1 MAKIAISL
9 SGGGYR
15 AATYHLGTLS
25 YLNHLRTSD
34 GKTLLEHVSAVSTI
48 SGGTLTGLWF
58 ILGKTRGWSN
68 RETLGRL
75 YKLLMTGDVIGRA
88 SLEFL
93 CGNSNNHSL
102 IREMVRI
109 YDEDIFNGATIGDLM
124 DKIEDISIDDFSANA
139 TDFTNALEF
148 RFAIGKKIMLPNGK
162 TSEAVFGNNSY
173 KIPKEI
179 ARQIRLAEVFAA
191 SSCFPGGFEALFFPR
206 DFQLNNK
213 PENEE
218 YLSSVKPLPLM
229 DGGVVDNQGIEPI
242 NLLRK
247 RYNRNLDMF
256 IISDAGCGKEHP
268 YTFEET
274 DTMDHLTVHKVN
286 ICLNIGLI
294 AMAQFLLWV
303 PRGFWFGFFAGLT
316 LLFFTLR
323 LITALSSRRLL
334 KKYSREVPFSFK
346 WKGLLHIPF
355 SKYINQFTSR
365 ATSMYSL
372 TDKVFMKHI
381 RSLNYATIYEDQK
394 WQNRRIMSALFELCS
409 GKKWLTHLAGEEKE
423 FMTPSDAIIKNS
435 DIAAEMGTTLWWSDH
450 DREIG
455 KPEALIKTGQYN
467 VCWNLLEFI
476 YRLRRNNENLSPEC
490 NIILELQETLE
501 ADWERFKENP
511 AWLLDEVNNEF
522 AK

>member
-58 ILGKTRGWSN
+58 ILGKTRGWNN

-206 DFQLNNK
+206 DFLLNNK
-213 PENEE
+213 AENEE

-355 SKYINQFTSR
+355 SKYINLFTSR